1 MQQSGILFV
10 LSGPSGA
17 GKGTICQELLRQIPN
32 LQYSVSATTRKPRLG
47 ETNGINYWFKEKEE
61 FEEMIKNDLLLEY
74 AEVYGNYYGTP
85 KEQVLKV
92 LKSGKNVVLE
102 IDPQG
107 AMQVKAKFPEGVF
120 IYILPPSLD
129 ELAARITKRGT
140 DSKDSIKK
148 RLAAATEEIQY
159 ALKYDYVVVNDKVE
173 TAVDSIATII
183 SAEKFNSKRR
193 KKNHLKYM
201 RKWEIKTWLILH

>member
-47 ETNGINYWFKEKEE
+47 ETNGINYWFKEKDE

-129 ELAARITKRGT
+129 ELATRITKRGT

-193 KKNHLKYM
+193 KKIILNICESEKLK
-201 RKWEIKTWLILH
+201 HD

>member
-47 ETNGINYWFKEKEE
+47 ETNGINYWFKEKDE

-159 ALKYDYVVVNDKVE
+159 ALKYDNVVVNDKVE

-193 KKNHLKYM
+193 KKIILNICESEKLK
-201 RKWEIKTWLILH
+201 HD